1 METKQYATNN
11 QWITGVKGEIKKY
24 LEVNENKNTMAQKS
38 MRCSRS
44 NSEGSLKQYNLISKN
59 RNLK

>member
-38 MRCSRS
+38 MR
-44 NSEGSLKQYNLISKN
+44 
-59 RNLK
+59 